1 MFEDFIHWPGNGAI
15 ELRTLDRLE
24 RANFFMLPPVLKM
37 NKWILVLMIKE
48 FIFWQ
53 KRINVMED
61 LRVLTKSMRTGWLC

>member
-37 NKWILVLMIKE
+37 NKWIFGTHDKGIYFLAKKNKCDGRSACV
-48 FIFWQ
+48 
-53 KRINVMED
+53 D
-61 LRVLTKSMRTGWLC
+61 

>member
-37 NKWILVLMIKE
+37 NKWI
-48 FIFWQ
+48 FGT
-53 KRINVMED
+53 RD
-61 LRVLTKSMRTGWLC
+61 